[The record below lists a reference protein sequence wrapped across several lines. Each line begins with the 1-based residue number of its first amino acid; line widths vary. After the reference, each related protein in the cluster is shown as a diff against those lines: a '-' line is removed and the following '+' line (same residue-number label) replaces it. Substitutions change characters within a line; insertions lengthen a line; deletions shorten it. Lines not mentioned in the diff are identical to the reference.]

1 MQHRTGFRQRPIDA
15 TKQIQIVNNLKKV
28 MESTDQET
36 KKELNTIETE
46 LNKILELY
54 DKKKII
60 IIPNVEK
67 IDNRN
72 NESNKEKLKKS
83 NSKNSSLEK
92 KELLM
97 KNKSDIEYIQKEFKR
112 PNHYIIYSEKQR
124 QENLKRDYEA
134 TINDINFINFEK
146 GFMKLEELEKVISTL
161 ENDIGDGEQIP
172 SERVKNII
180 IDLYPKYENYVEK
193 ITKYFFTRR
202 ELFKKSLC
210 RKFWKEQKTT
220 DKYITTTFR
229 RREREKMKMRK
240 NKQNELESLDKIKE
254 IKNLSNSFIYTIL
267 NSMNQRE
274 DLKKAL
280 IKINEFN
287 FESKICILKNEK
299 ISKEIEDEWKKNEKK
314 LNEIKKQLEE
324 KEKKEEES
332 LLINTRMN
340 SPKLNNDLNQNLI
353 NKENSRRINK
363 DKNKEN
369 IKNKNNNIYIKKF
382 NDTSILKRSL
392 ELPEI
397 EENEEEENYLKLR
410 FRYNRNNMFVVDRYI
425 QKKNS
430 FNPFD
435 DSINKDILKFKK
447 YDEDLIQVMEN
458 EKNFDSLYDKYLKNS
473 INPYYLLSDSEDDS
487 SNFQNQLK
495 NFQYSHKQFLKQKR
509 GHN

>member
-1 MQHRTGFRQRPIDA
+1 MQQRTGFRQRPIDA
-15 TKQIQIVNNLKKV
+15 TKQIQIVKNLKKV
-28 MESTDQET
+28 MESTDLES
-36 KKELNTIETE
+36 KKELNSIETE

-146 GFMKLEELEKVISTL
+146 GFMKLEELENVISTL

-220 DKYITTTFR
+220 DKYISTTFR

-254 IKNLSNSFIYTIL
+254 IKNLSNSFIFTIL

-299 ISKEIEDEWKKNEKK
+299 ISKE
-314 LNEIKKQLEE
+314 LLEE
-324 KEKKEEES
+324 KEKKEEENFT
-332 LLINTRMN
+332 INTREN
-340 SPKLNNDLNQNLI
+340 SPKINNEDLNTQKNTIINSVNKDNLRKL
-353 NKENSRRINK
+353 NNK
-363 DKNKEN
+363 DKTKEN
-369 IKNKNNNIYIKKF
+369 IKSKPNNNLIRKF
-382 NDTSILKRSL
+382 GDSSILKRSL

-397 EENEEEENYLKLR
+397 ENSDDEENNLKLR
-410 FRYNRNNMFVVDRYI
+410 FRLNRNNMFVVDRYI

>member
-28 MESTDQET
+28 MESTDLES
-36 KKELNTIETE
+36 KKELNSIETE

-324 KEKKEEES
+324 KEKKDEEN
-332 LLINTRMN
+332 LNINTREN
-340 SPKLNNDLNQNLI
+340 SPKINNDNLNTQKNQIINPTNKDNCAPTEYTDSTHTNVYQGIVHDWKCRMMEGISGHAGVFTTANDIGNYMKMTLNNGYYNNNQFAYLATPKKAPNLYEPDTLLSPFGSNSKNELTNNNLLTNQKMFLNQLTPFKFCI
-353 NKENSRRINK
+353 NNSP
-363 DKNKEN
+363 
-369 IKNKNNNIYIKKF
+369 Y
-382 NDTSILKRSL
+382 SG
-392 ELPEI
+392 
-397 EENEEEENYLKLR
+397 
-410 FRYNRNNMFVVDRYI
+410 
-425 QKKNS
+425 
-430 FNPFD
+430 
-435 DSINKDILKFKK
+435 KK
-447 YDEDLIQVMEN
+447 YEN
-458 EKNFDSLYDKYLKNS
+458 KK
-473 INPYYLLSDSEDDS
+473 
-487 SNFQNQLK
+487 
-495 NFQYSHKQFLKQKR
+495 
-509 GHN
+509 